1 MTLSGRS
8 TASNS
13 HYWLLQHWYIEG
25 ANGETF
31 SSYKTYLWCNL
42 IRLKYEHDFFVT
54 NTQVD
59 ALSLHSR
66 SRAQHCTA
74 KYYAISRFFWK
85 FTYQLK
91 RCQSCSML
99 SFMSVSGPCQI
110 LWLNKSYALIWT
122 TQYKQ
127 CCVFVTLMTISSW
140 TYIVPCAYAV
150 RKCS

>member
-31 SSYKTYLWCNL
+31 SSYKTNLWCNL
-42 IRLKYEHDFFVT
+42 IRLKYEHQHASWRVIITLKKQSTAMHSKIFVKT
-54 NTQVD
+54 
-59 ALSLHSR
+59 
-66 SRAQHCTA
+66 
-74 KYYAISRFFWK
+74 YYAISRFFWK

-91 RCQSCSML
+91 RCQSFSML
-99 SFMSVSGPCQI
+99 SFMSVSGTCQI

-122 TQYKQ
+122 TQNKQ
-127 CCVFVTLMTISSW
+127 CCAFVTLDYKLMDLHSSL
-140 TYIVPCAYAV
+140 CL
-150 RKCS
+150 CSEVM